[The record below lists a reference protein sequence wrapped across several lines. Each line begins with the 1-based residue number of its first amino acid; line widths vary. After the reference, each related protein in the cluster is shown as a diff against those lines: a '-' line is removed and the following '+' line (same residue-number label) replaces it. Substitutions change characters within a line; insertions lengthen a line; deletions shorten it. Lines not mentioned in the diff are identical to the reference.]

1 MRIYV
6 TNLGKYNEGQLVRE
20 WLKLPCT
27 DSQLQ
32 ALLDRIGIGVEYE
45 EYFITD
51 YENEFNIRIGEYESF
66 TELNKIAQ
74 SINSLNDYEKKLLK
88 AIIELES
95 SDTSNI
101 LPILEKK
108 DEYFLHYDISTNF
121 ELGHYYI
128 HEVVGIDIKIFTE
141 YFDYE
146 AYGRDINLNS
156 RGGFTSFG

>member
-1 MRIYV
+1 M
-6 TNLGKYNEGQLVRE
+6 GE

-32 ALLDRIGIGVEYE
+32 ALLDRIGIGAEYE

-74 SINSLNDYEKKLLK
+74 SINSLNNYEKKLLK
-88 AIIELES
+88 AIIELEN

-108 DEYFLHYDISTNF
+108 TSISCST
-121 ELGHYYI
+121 
-128 HEVVGIDIKIFTE
+128 IFQPILT
-141 YFDYE
+141 
-146 AYGRDINLNS
+146 
-156 RGGFTSFG
+156 